1 MLIYSNQWIRLQK
14 LEMPEVEGE
23 SYGVLFFLQKR
34 GIEIM
39 IIETFLTYQ
48 QLLNKQ
54 EDKKDLIINDFI
66 FAEEKIKEY
75 GYFNIIGGYK
85 VPFTNPSTNI
95 IGI

>member
-48 QLLNKQ
+48 QLLNKLVA
-54 EDKKDLIINDFI
+54 EKDLIINDFI
-66 FAEEKIKEY
+66 FAEEKIK
-75 GYFNIIGGYK
+75 
-85 VPFTNPSTNI
+85 
-95 IGI
+95 

>member
-48 QLLNKQ
+48 QLLNKLVA
-54 EDKKDLIINDFI
+54 EKDLIINDFI
-66 FAEEKIKEY
+66 FAEKK
-75 GYFNIIGGYK
+75 
-85 VPFTNPSTNI
+85 
-95 IGI
+95 

>member
-1 MLIYSNQWIRLQK
+1 
-14 LEMPEVEGE
+14 MP
-23 SYGVLFFLQKR
+23 
-34 GIEIM
+34 M

-48 QLLNKQ
+48 QLLNKLVN
-54 EDKKDLIINDFI
+54 DKDLIINDLV
-66 FAEEKIKEY
+66 FAEAKLKEC